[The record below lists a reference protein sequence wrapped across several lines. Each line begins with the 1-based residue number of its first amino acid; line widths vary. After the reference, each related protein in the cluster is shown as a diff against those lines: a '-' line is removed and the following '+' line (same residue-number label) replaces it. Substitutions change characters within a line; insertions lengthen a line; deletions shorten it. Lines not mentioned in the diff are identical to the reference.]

1 MAAAHV
7 KAVKK
12 LTRVK
17 SNKPCWE
24 SSVGGGHKLF
34 DRVCREARGTFS
46 FYFESS
52 LVSEVDRLVS
62 SVLFWGFI
70 KRCSDTFFNFF
81 FFC

>member
-17 SNKPCWE
+17 SNKPCRE
-24 SSVGGGHKLF
+24 SSVGGGH
-34 DRVCREARGTFS
+34 
-46 FYFESS
+46 YFESS